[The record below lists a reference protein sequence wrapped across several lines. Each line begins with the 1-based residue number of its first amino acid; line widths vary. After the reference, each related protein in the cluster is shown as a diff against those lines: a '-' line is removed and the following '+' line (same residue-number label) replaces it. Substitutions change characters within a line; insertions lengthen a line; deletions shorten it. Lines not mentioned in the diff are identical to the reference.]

1 MWWVRVSEPARG
13 QHTKRG
19 SVGSLSRSGLWND
32 RERVAEYG
40 ERMAQGTVP
49 TAVAVST
56 LDRCQP
62 AVSLQSTDEY
72 EHWGLTHFLLNGHH
86 KLEAAASA
94 GRPVQLLSLL
104 AMDESLSGP
113 DDHHRLGALRSQPS
127 LSRGARSA
135 R

>member
-1 MWWVRVSEPARG
+1 M
-13 QHTKRG
+13 
-19 SVGSLSRSGLWND
+19 
-32 RERVAEYG
+32 AEYG